1 MTKTNEFS
9 PNDLCHCKVGRNT
22 MLVTLIAKDDSLKG
36 GWLVRS
42 TKTGKE
48 MMIRD
53 ASRLTLSETSQDKEP
68 KAASQP
74 ASQKSL
80 LDAAAEILG
89 WKLRPM
95 SCRELVETAI
105 AHKLW
110 TPGSGKTPANTL
122 YSSLIREIAKRGDA
136 SRFRRSEE
144 RGKFESAP
152 DGQ

>member
-1 MTKTNEFS
+1 MTNTKELQ
-9 PNDLCHCKVGRNT
+9 PNDLCHCKVGRNIV
-22 MLVTLIAKDDSLKG
+22 LVTLISEDDSLKG

-42 TKTGKE
+42 TTTGKE

-53 ASRLTLSETSQDKEP
+53 TSRLTISKTSHAQEP

-74 ASQKSL
+74 APPKSL

-95 SCRELVETAI
+95 SCREIVEAAI
-105 AHKLW
+105 EQNFW
-110 TPGSGKTPANTL
+110 TPGSGRTPSNTL
-122 YSSLIREIAKRGDA
+122 YSSIIREIAKRGDA